1 MSVRK
6 KQLPLKPNLFV
17 IPDDP
22 NEKPY
27 LEGQRC
33 TACGIYFRSR
43 RWNCQ
48 NCGSESMETVA
59 LSGRGKLNTYSIIH
73 KQLPGALVT
82 VPYAIG
88 VLEMEEGIF
97 LRSVIDK
104 DFDNLEVGMPLEIYF
119 DVMAEDKE
127 CNELLSYKF
136 RPAKGDS

>member
-1 MSVRK
+1 MGKK

-27 LEGQRC
+27 LEGKKC
-33 TACGIYFRSR
+33 TKCGTHFRYAS
-43 RWNCQ
+43 WHCQ
-48 NCGSESMETVA
+48 NCGSESMETVP
-59 LSGRGKLNTYSIIH
+59 LSGRGKLNTYSIIY

-104 DFDNLEVGMPLEIYF
+104 DFDDLEVGMPLEIYF
-119 DVMAEDKE
+119 EVIAEDKE
-127 CNELLSYKF
+127 GNELLTYKF
-136 RPAKGDS
+136 RPA

>member
-1 MSVRK
+1 MSKKK
-6 KQLPLKPNLFV
+6 KQLPLKPGLFV

-33 TACGIYFRSR
+33 TACGTYFNYRK
-43 RWNCQ
+43 WNCE

-59 LSGRGKLNTYSIIH
+59 LSGRGKLNTYTIIH
-73 KQLPGALVT
+73 KQLPGAFVT

-104 DFDNLEVGMPLEIYF
+104 DFENLKVGMPLEIYF
-119 DVMAEDKE
+119 DVMTEDKE
-127 CNELLSYKF
+127 GNELLSYKF
-136 RPAKGDS
+136 RPA

>member
-1 MSVRK
+1 MSERK

-104 DFDNLEVGMPLEIYF
+104 DFDTLEVGMPLEIYF

-127 CNELLSYKF
+127 GNELLSYKF
-136 RPAKGDS
+136 RPA

>member
-1 MSVRK
+1 MSKEK
-6 KQLPLKPNLFV
+6 KQLPLKPGLFV

-33 TACGIYFRSR
+33 TACGTHFNYK
-43 RWNCQ
+43 RWSCE

-59 LSGRGKLNTYSIIH
+59 LSGRGKLNTYTIIH

-104 DFDNLEVGMPLEIYF
+104 DFENLKVGMPLEIYF

-127 CNELLSYKF
+127 GNELLSYKF
-136 RPAKGDS
+136 RAA

>member
-1 MSVRK
+1 MSNEK

-27 LEGQRC
+27 LEGTRC
-33 TACGIYFRSR
+33 TECGTHMRYK
-43 RWNCQ
+43 RWNCPD
-48 NCGSESMETVA
+48 CGSESLVTVP
-59 LSGRGKLNTYSIIH
+59 LSGRGKLNTYSIIY

-127 CNELLSYKF
+127 GNELLAYKF
-136 RPAKGDS
+136 RAAK